1 MKVNT
6 NKRSACF
13 GYNKTAEMEINV
25 LFYILMI
32 KIKYRNVDLLL
43 KVGNVKKELSVL
55 IIMMSLLKIK
65 NLAIEIKIIILRI

>member
-6 NKRSACF
+6 NKRSECF

-43 KVGNVKKELSVL
+43 KVGNVKKELSVH
-55 IIMMSLLKIK
+55 IIMMNHHTL
-65 NLAIEIKIIILRI
+65 